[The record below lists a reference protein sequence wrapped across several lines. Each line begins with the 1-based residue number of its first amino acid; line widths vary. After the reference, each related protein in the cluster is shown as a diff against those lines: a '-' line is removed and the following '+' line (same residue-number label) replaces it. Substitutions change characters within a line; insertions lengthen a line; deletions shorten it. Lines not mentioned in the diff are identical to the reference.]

1 MKCKLCRSTQSK
13 LLQRQFGS
21 DIKNVRKQVV
31 RETNW
36 MDDLVWFSAAEPGPA
51 VRLPEHETFSPV
63 SAVSQR
69 DRKRNLR
76 FFVHFRP
83 FLYRFW
89 FNYSEKSGDIYGI
102 ITLSLI
108 FLPPVFF
115 LLISLPVIL
124 SSLLQSQVYVPC
136 RQAGRLF
143 SNQVRIAGVDWQ
155 AAVSI
160 DSPLHPSIS
169 RPAEALTRDGTGGRG
184 ERGAHGFKRP
194 LLERFMAPGWVRHQT
209 QKINLLESIWLISL
223 QRERERLQIIT
234 SSD

>member
-1 MKCKLCRSTQSK
+1 MKCKLCRSTHSK

-115 LLISLPVIL
+115 SSSSRCLLFSPL
-124 SSLLQSQVYVPC
+124 SSNLRFMC
-136 RQAGRLF
+136 HAGRQAGC
-143 SNQVRIAGVDWQ
+143 S
-155 AAVSI
+155 
-160 DSPLHPSIS
+160 
-169 RPAEALTRDGTGGRG
+169 LTRS
-184 ERGAHGFKRP
+184 E
-194 LLERFMAPGWVRHQT
+194 
-209 QKINLLESIWLISL
+209 
-223 QRERERLQIIT
+223 
-234 SSD
+234 

>member
-1 MKCKLCRSTQSK
+1 MTLCDSAPQSPARLSGSQNMKHLVQCR
-13 LLQRQFGS
+13 LW
-21 DIKNVRKQVV
+21 V
-31 RETNW
+31 RETERKIYVFLSISGRFCI
-36 MDDLVWFSAAEPGPA
+36 DFGLITA
-51 VRLPEHETFSPV
+51 RSPV
-63 SAVSQR
+63 IFTVLELSPLFS
-69 DRKRNLR
+69 
-76 FFVHFRP
+76 
-83 FLYRFW
+83 FLLF
-89 FNYSEKSGDIYGI
+89 
-102 ITLSLI
+102 
-108 FLPPVFF
+108 FF

-194 LLERFMAPGWVRHQT
+194 LLERFIAPGWVRHQT
-209 QKINLLESIWLISL
+209 QKINLLQSIWLISL

>member
-1 MKCKLCRSTQSK
+1 MKCKLCRSTHSK

-36 MDDLVWFSAAEPGPA
+36 MDDLVWFSAAELGPA

-115 LLISLPVIL
+115 PPHLAACYFSPL
-124 SSLLQSQVYVPC
+124 SSNLRFMC
-136 RQAGRLF
+136 HAGRQAGC
-143 SNQVRIAGVDWQ
+143 S
-155 AAVSI
+155 
-160 DSPLHPSIS
+160 
-169 RPAEALTRDGTGGRG
+169 LTRS
-184 ERGAHGFKRP
+184 E
-194 LLERFMAPGWVRHQT
+194 
-209 QKINLLESIWLISL
+209 
-223 QRERERLQIIT
+223 
-234 SSD
+234 